1 MRRSVLAS
9 VVVLLAACGGD
20 GGGGIGPQTN
30 TCTGTCLVVA
40 NQSTTGKAVTEVNYS
55 NCSDPSWGPDRLPG
69 GEELRPGA
77 SRGWSV
83 TSGCWDIRAVHVT
96 GGSTFTV
103 QAFGTML
110 SQGQTFTL
118 VFDF

>member
-9 VVVLLAACGGD
+9 VLVVLAACGGD

-30 TCTGTCLVVA
+30 TCTGTCLVVS
-40 NQSTTGKAVTEVNYS
+40 NQSPTGKPVQEVNYS
-55 NCSDPSWGPDRLPG
+55 NCSDASWGPDRLPG
-69 GEELRPGA
+69 GEELRPSG

-83 TSGCWDIRAVHVT
+83 ATGCWDIRAVHTT
-96 GGSTFTV
+96 GTQTFTV
-103 QAFGTML
+103 QAFGNTL